1 VDHRDQL
8 SHNRLAQSP
17 HILACAVTFRSAG
30 DEPADA
36 GLSPLKVPRLGILG
50 VFRLLVPNTYFWFAA
65 DPPHTWIRYEGPE
78 NRRGTPEIT
87 IEPAG

>member
-1 VDHRDQL
+1 
-8 SHNRLAQSP
+8 
-17 HILACAVTFRSAG
+17 
-30 DEPADA
+30 
-36 GLSPLKVPRLGILG
+36 VPRLGILG